1 MPMAIPHLRPWPK
14 LSSMRQA
21 VCVDVFF
28 VVLAVALC
36 AALFYVGYRIEPHY
50 ASKDGHRFLSTGRWI
65 SAHGDPEG
73 RKREV
78 LIIVLPDHSLQM
90 KAKRGIRRTVSY
102 WSVEGKADEPPPRR
116 AVYVLCSRT
125 PAGTTHRMTIQLPS
139 KSRAVAVL
147 DEALAKTR

>member
-1 MPMAIPHLRPWPK
+1 
-14 LSSMRQA
+14 MRQA

-28 VVLAVALC
+28 VVLAVAIC
-36 AALFYVGYRIEPHY
+36 AALFYIGYRIEPHY
-50 ASKDGHRFLSTGRWI
+50 VSKDGHRFLSTGQFI

-78 LIIVLPDHSLQM
+78 WISVLPGNRLQM
-90 KAKRGIRRTVSY
+90 KAKRGLRRTVSD
-102 WSVEGKADEPPPRR
+102 WSIEGKADEPPPRR

-125 PAGTTHRMTIQLPS
+125 PGGTTHRMTIQLPS

-147 DEALAKTR
+147 DEALAQTR